1 MLSKKGTVF
10 PKKGTLVPEA
20 SGSRKRSV
28 SYAAMVSS
36 ALRKDLGKTHR
47 AAKTVMQW
55 TGVSER
61 TVKHWFAGTR
71 GPSGEHL
78 MTLIRH
84 SDSVLTGFLL
94 MAGREHRVSRDKL
107 IEVRGKLNEVIRSFE
122 ELTSMDG

>member
-1 MLSKKGTVF
+1 MPHV
-10 PKKGTLVPEA
+10 
-20 SGSRKRSV
+20 SGSRTRGV
-28 SYAAMVSS
+28 TYATMVSA

-47 AAKTVMQW
+47 AAKTVMHW
-55 TGVSER
+55 TGASER

-78 MTLIRH
+78 MTLVRH
-84 SDSVLTGFLL
+84 SDPVLVAFLL

-122 ELTSMDG
+122 ELTSMEG